1 MVLQFV
7 VNGTPMHYGM
17 LRVCYRPHP
26 GLLDDS
32 DPTFNFAVAS
42 NASASTQN
50 YKMVASQFMG
60 AYINPC
66 YDNSIE
72 LRIPYASQKPGIEL
86 GAWKASTNY
95 ADFDRLGTLLTL
107 SFAPLR
113 HANNG
118 NNPVIIEVYGHME
131 NVVVDVPTAIPQGY
145 TLEQAANIVRRTL
158 RAAAKATALA
168 NEWTPRV
175 LSAAAM
181 LGFSRPL
188 THDPPESYRAIPY
201 NLANYDSPDTATPL
215 SLSASAEGT
224 LGGQELGV
232 GGTDELL
239 LSNIA
244 ARTCFVCASEWTQQ
258 QYMGGFV
265 FGSLVTPI
273 LTSVSWYTKA
283 PTSSAPLGYSPVEHV
298 CLTPCAFAALTARYW
313 RCTMSYK
320 FTVVGSPYHKGRL
333 RIYYD
338 PYTEVRALNPNGPIN
353 LTNSVILDLATST
366 SVVVDVPWQNVRDMA
381 ARSTPVIA
389 GYSSA
394 PADFDAIVNQVT
406 TNYTNGIIVCEVL
419 SPLTALVDNSP
430 VVVIVEVCA
439 KDLVLFDPDLY
450 ALRSSSGLYTPLSTD
465 DAAQPYTP
473 QSYDVT
479 GGDAIASL
487 RQLVKRYTGEYER
500 NVYAPMVT
508 AQGWTGITTALVAL
522 RLPIWLPVPGY
533 SMDPNQGLDLTPSG
547 EPINYTSLGFHT
559 YISKAF
565 SLARGSIRWK
575 VVVANSAGSPTGA
588 GGCATSGAAISRYSD
603 RVINRLTFLPGLRIN
618 PAASAGSDR
627 GREAALWRRFD
638 RGGQIGDGASNKSGA
653 QATLDVE
660 FPFVSCLRAFNP
672 REGFYYDA
680 AVEESGKRNAEVT
693 FPLTISSGTGSMSAA
708 TVDIMTAAGEDFN
721 VYCYTHAPAF
731 LLQIPPAISPSVA
744 QAHAPDDAA
753 SVASGDWDVVGA
765 TRPAWHH

>member
-1 MVLQFV
+1 MDSTTHVTDNATKRSVALEVDPTAQDALNSFFHVDGAEVAGSFSTGAMGNVHDASDMAAFLKRPVLLWQTTWAVGTGHFGTHNPWRAFITHATIAPRLSYYSRLRGDMVLQFV

-244 ARTCFVCASEWTQQ
+244 ARTCFVCASN
-258 QYMGGFV
+258 GRN
-265 FGSLVTPI
+265 
-273 LTSVSWYTKA
+273 
-283 PTSSAPLGYSPVEHV
+283 SS
-298 CLTPCAFAALTARYW
+298 TW
-313 RCTMSYK
+313 
-320 FTVVGSPYHKGRL
+320 VGS
-333 RIYYD
+333 
-338 PYTEVRALNPNGPIN
+338 
-353 LTNSVILDLATST
+353 
-366 SVVVDVPWQNVRDMA
+366 
-381 ARSTPVIA
+381 
-389 GYSSA
+389 
-394 PADFDAIVNQVT
+394 
-406 TNYTNGIIVCEVL
+406 
-419 SPLTALVDNSP
+419 
-430 VVVIVEVCA
+430 
-439 KDLVLFDPDLY
+439 
-450 ALRSSSGLYTPLSTD
+450 
-465 DAAQPYTP
+465 
-473 QSYDVT
+473 
-479 GGDAIASL
+479 
-487 RQLVKRYTGEYER
+487 
-500 NVYAPMVT
+500 
-508 AQGWTGITTALVAL
+508 
-522 RLPIWLPVPGY
+522 
-533 SMDPNQGLDLTPSG
+533 
-547 EPINYTSLGFHT
+547 
-559 YISKAF
+559 
-565 SLARGSIRWK
+565 SLA
-575 VVVANSAGSPTGA
+575 
-588 GGCATSGAAISRYSD
+588 
-603 RVINRLTFLPGLRIN
+603 
-618 PAASAGSDR
+618 
-627 GREAALWRRFD
+627 LW
-638 RGGQIGDGASNKSGA
+638 
-653 QATLDVE
+653 
-660 FPFVSCLRAFNP
+660 
-672 REGFYYDA
+672 
-680 AVEESGKRNAEVT
+680 
-693 FPLTISSGTGSMSAA
+693 
-708 TVDIMTAAGEDFN
+708 
-721 VYCYTHAPAF
+721 
-731 LLQIPPAISPSVA
+731 
-744 QAHAPDDAA
+744 
-753 SVASGDWDVVGA
+753 
-765 TRPAWHH
+765 